1 MVVKAAN
8 FTLITGFLYKLGPN
22 EVLCI
27 CVMPHEKDVII
38 REAHS
43 GTAGGHFAGKPT
55 TQKIL
60 EVGLWWPMLHKDTKD
75 FCRCCDIC

>member
-1 MVVKAAN
+1 MVVKVVD
-8 FTLITGFLYKLGPN
+8 FTLITGNLYKFGLD
-22 EVLCI
+22 EVLRR

-55 TQKIL
+55 AQKIL
-60 EVGLWWPMLHKDTKD
+60 EAGL
-75 FCRCCDIC
+75 